1 MTDTQKQSNNNNSN
15 NINLHHCHWLPC
27 SIDYDGLAPI
37 HIHFQPETITT
48 LNDNDDSN
56 NNNNNKDDNNKTII
70 QAASFRGRGLLSK
83 TYSTSNT
90 TAANDQQPAK
100 TLPLGIIGSVLSI
113 DEHQQHHHHRQQEQE
128 QQSNNNHLPM
138 LITKE
143 KFDTILE
150 WEHESNENNLIQVE
164 DLNIVE
170 EEEGKEMS
178 NDDMKLMYDTQT
190 QGSIG
195 KSLAIFDILDAVHTP
210 IPVEEEE

>member
-48 LNDNDDSN
+48 LNGNDNNGD
-56 NNNNNKDDNNKTII
+56 NNNNKKTII

-83 TYSTSNT
+83 THSTSNN
-90 TAANDQQPAK
+90 NDQQPAK

-113 DEHQQHHHHRQQEQE
+113 DEHQQHHHHRQQQQE

-164 DLNIVE
+164 DLNIVG
-170 EEEGKEMS
+170 EEGKEMS

-195 KSLAIFDILDAVHTP
+195 KSLAIFDILHAVHTP